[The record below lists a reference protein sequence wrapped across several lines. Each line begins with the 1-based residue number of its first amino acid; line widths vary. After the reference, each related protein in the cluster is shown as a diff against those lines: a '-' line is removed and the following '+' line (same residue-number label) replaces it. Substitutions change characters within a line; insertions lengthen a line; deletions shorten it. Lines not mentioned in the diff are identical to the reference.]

1 MGLLDGLKTLQGA
14 PAPLYQPANTKSSTN
29 GSDMPLNN
37 ISTSAR
43 LAFDGLQT
51 TVSGFGDAAKTSATN
66 IRRFLGDESVDVDL
80 EAPPTAPSISEE
92 LASTFNLS
100 LFQRVALF
108 AMIFG
113 TGIVLLILSF
123 SFLTLIVIVPHKFA
137 ASFTMGNILAITST
151 WVLVGPKAQIQSMF
165 QPVRAAAAAAY
176 VVSLLVALIA
186 AFFGGKFR
194 YFVVLPAIVVEILAC
209 KLCVYIESFCNLVN
223 QYDLYTNIM
232 FYTFFHFLF
241 SSGLV
246 CFKLHP
252 IWSTYAESITS
263 DVRIISV
270 DIKGSL
276 FQVINL
282 CAFHCMLLMY
292 TSSE

>member
-1 MGLLDGLKTLQGA
+1 MLRSTRNGSTSSAMGLVDGLKTLQGA
-14 PAPLYQPANTKSSTN
+14 PAPLYQPANTKASTN
-29 GSDMPLNN
+29 GSDVPLNN

-51 TVSGFGDAAKTSATN
+51 TVSGFGDAAKNSATN

-80 EAPPTAPSISEE
+80 EAQSTAPSISEE

-113 TGIVLLILSF
+113 TGIILLILSF
-123 SFLTLIVIVPHKFA
+123 SFLPLIIIVPHKFA

-176 VVSLLVALIA
+176 IVSLLVALIA

-194 YFVVLPAIVVEILAC
+194 YFIVLPAIVVEILAC
-209 KLCVYIESFCNLVN
+209 KLYIYILKRFCDFLKED
-223 QYDLYTNIM
+223 DLYTNIL
-232 FYTFFHFLF
+232 FYNFCFHFLF

-246 CFKLHP
+246 CFKLYP
-252 IWSTYAESITS
+252 IRSTYA
-263 DVRIISV
+263 
-270 DIKGSL
+270 
-276 FQVINL
+276 
-282 CAFHCMLLMY
+282 
-292 TSSE
+292 